1 MRFAQLALAS
11 LFAGAAMAA
20 PAPAPSPLSE
30 VAAAEPAEGASVLAK
45 RAEGI
50 HLVNCENSAGR
61 TIYSAV
67 VYCPNDSDCNRN
79 PGAGNSCVPGGVITW
94 ERANGSCRFST
105 GVTFTW
111 GIASNAQSFADFQQ
125 VGDGG
130 NGGTNFRIFKDNKH
144 RMYTDGN
151 GNSCKSIYYGLS

>member
-11 LFAGAAMAA
+11 LFAGAMAA
-20 PAPAPSPLSE
+20 PAPAPVAE
-30 VAAAEPAEGASVLAK
+30 VAAAPAEGANVLAK

-50 HLVNCENSAGR
+50 HLVNCETTAGR
-61 TIYSAV
+61 IIYSAV

-79 PGAGNSCVPGGVITW
+79 PGAGNSCVPGGIITW
-94 ERANGSCRFST
+94 ERSNGSCRFST

-111 GIASNAQSFADFQQ
+111 GIASNAQSFPNFQQ

-130 NGGTNFRIFKDNKH
+130 NGGTHFKIFKDDKH

-151 GNSCKSIYYGLS
+151 GYSCKSIYYGLS